1 MAAKLFLS
9 GALSTAMILSTG
21 LAFGQAATGS
31 LDNFDCVNDTGETAE
46 GFEIDIEDIA
56 PGDLTR
62 EFPSNFGGQEYVNRF
77 GIPTVAA
84 GVAADGHRMVSIVWS
99 AAWDSALGKWTAK
112 FGSYV
117 YNGVP
122 ERDGVAYVA
131 KPAATQ
137 GDSCWLLGQG
147 TGYVTSG
154 CDHFGLS
161 FAPGVAIGKQTY
173 HWLVPD
179 PANPGHLT
187 QATWTSK
194 SGPLPPAPVQ
204 VYVPAAQAGQ
214 PPVIHAVV
222 EAAPPPEPGEPQWGD
237 PRWVKTYTAV
247 VANAQQLDGL
257 QKNLI
262 PLKNAKGVHVTVTWN
277 LLQQPPGGAG
287 GEKAEVDDDQ
297 IPASKAAVVKRY
309 EYYAFT
315 GAIDSETHEAF
326 CSPLDNNGVTDCGKG
341 PRNYTG
347 TDPVSG
353 ATTKYVEKGK
363 FLGAHMEAYNIK

>member
-1 MAAKLFLS
+1 MASKLFLS

-84 GVAADGHRMVSIVWS
+84 GVAADGHRMVSIVWA

-122 ERDGVAYVA
+122 ERDGVVYVA
-131 KPAATQ
+131 KPVSTQ

-147 TGYVTSG
+147 AGYATSG

-161 FAPGVAIGKQTY
+161 FAPGVAIGRQTY

-204 VYVPAAQAGQ
+204 VYLAAAQAGQ
-214 PPVIHAVV
+214 PLHRSGRQP
-222 EAAPPPEPGEPQWGD
+222 AAARWASEEPD
-237 PRWVKTYTAV
+237 PSQER
-247 VANAQQLDGL
+247 Q
-257 QKNLI
+257 
-262 PLKNAKGVHVTVTWN
+262 
-277 LLQQPPGGAG
+277 GGSG
-287 GEKAEVDDDQ
+287 HRDLE
-297 IPASKAAVVKRY
+297 PASAATGRRSGREGRGGQRSDSGEQGGGGKALRILRV
-309 EYYAFT
+309 
-315 GAIDSETHEAF
+315 
-326 CSPLDNNGVTDCGKG
+326 
-341 PRNYTG
+341 
-347 TDPVSG
+347 
-353 ATTKYVEKGK
+353 
-363 FLGAHMEAYNIK
+363 